1 MSFSRWLLPRLKQV
15 EGERTPRSVLHIL
28 RGKKSAQT
36 FQDSRLFH
44 LADFYHVLPR
54 LSVDAFDQAINQL
67 KKDGLIEE
75 QDSLVVMTEL
85 GEHFCQDHWQLEL
98 NGMDYGAI
106 TRPFYI
112 RLQLLI
118 QSVSNLIHNQT
129 QFFPITDDESVQA
142 SIKKIFND
150 YNPLAQNGEVLY
162 DELNRLFRLLNEN
175 DANLMMLTISG
186 SDQIGLSYQQIAEK
200 WQMDPIMIELSVQ
213 SVLHQWL
220 GYITSNPNSFNLIKQ
235 LIPKQDENRLT
246 ESALLTKHMYN
257 RGMSIDQIVEKRR
270 LKPSTIED
278 HIVELAM
285 KEILFSIRKFVSLED
300 EKRIRYVLEE
310 DMTKRLKRIK
320 EQLDGQV
327 SYFQIRLVIAR
338 LGQEKEAISN
348 G

>member
-1 MSFSRWLLPRLKQV
+1 MSFSRWLLPRLKQI

-36 FQDSRLFH
+36 FQDSRLFR
-44 LADFYHVLPR
+44 LTAFYHVLPK
-54 LSVDAFDQAINQL
+54 LSVETFDQAINQL

-75 QDSLVVMTEL
+75 QDSLVVITEM
-85 GEHFCQDHWQLEL
+85 GEQFCQDDWRFEL

-118 QSVSNLIHNQT
+118 QSVSNLIHKQT
-129 QFFPITDDESVQA
+129 QFFPITDNESVQA
-142 SIKKIFND
+142 SIKKLFND
-150 YNPLAQNGEVLY
+150 YDPLAQNGDVLY

-175 DANLMMLTISG
+175 EANLMMLTISG
-186 SDQIGLSYQQIAEK
+186 SDQIGLSYQQLAEK
-200 WQMDPIMIELSVQ
+200 WQTNPIMIELSVQ
-213 SVLHQWL
+213 SALHQWL
-220 GYITSNPNSFNLIKQ
+220 RYISSNPDSFNLIKQ
-235 LIPKQDENRLT
+235 LIPKQEENRLT
-246 ESALLTKHMYN
+246 ESALVTKHMYN
-257 RGMSIDQIVEKRR
+257 RGMSIDQIVEKRG

-285 KEILFSIRKFVSLED
+285 KEYLFSIREFISLED
-300 EKRIRYVLEE
+300 EKRIRHVLEE
-310 DMTKRLKRIK
+310 DTTKRLRKIK
-320 EQLDGQV
+320 EQLDDQL